1 MAGADTARRPVLE
14 PWYRIAVGT
23 LRPPMALWFN
33 WHLEGREHVPA
44 EGPVL
49 VACNHLSLLDPL
61 CQGYFLV
68 KSGRRPRFLAKSE
81 LYRNRF
87 LRTVLKGAGQIPVE
101 RGSGASTPVD
111 AALDA
116 LAAGE
121 CVVVYPEGTL
131 TRNPDHSPM
140 QAKMGIARLALATGV
155 PVVPVAVWGSQYVL
169 PRGMDDMK
177 RSLSFGRPIMVRA
190 GTPLDLAG
198 RAGRADGAEE
208 DRVELRRV
216 TDAVMDELSRLVED
230 LRSRYPKRWVR

>member
-1 MAGADTARRPVLE
+1 
-14 PWYRIAVGT
+14 
-23 LRPPMALWFN
+23 MALWFN

-101 RGSGASTPVD
+101 RGTGASAPVD
-111 AALDA
+111 AALEA

-169 PRGMDDMK
+169 PRGMDNMK
-177 RSLSFGRPIMVRA
+177 RSLAFGRPVMVKA
-190 GTPLDLAG
+190 GTPLDLSD
-198 RAGRADGAEE
+198 RAVGAEE
-208 DRVELRRV
+208 DRAALRRV